1 MAAHTQS
8 IIGSCDSGAR
18 PSPLLRGEAGVTKQA
33 ADKEQDAAL
42 ASSLMF
48 WFFHGA
54 ALALHN

>member
-1 MAAHTQS
+1 MELVRWMAAHTQS

-48 WFFHGA
+48 
-54 ALALHN
+54 

>member
-48 WFFHGA
+48 
-54 ALALHN
+54 